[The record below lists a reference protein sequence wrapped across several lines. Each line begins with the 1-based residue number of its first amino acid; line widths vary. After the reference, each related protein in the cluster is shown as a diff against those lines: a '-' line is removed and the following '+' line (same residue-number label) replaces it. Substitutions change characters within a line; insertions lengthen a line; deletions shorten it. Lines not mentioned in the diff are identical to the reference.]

1 VISVIETLAQLE
13 LQCDGLPSLSP
24 LAL

>member
-1 VISVIETLAQLE
+1 VISVIDTLAQLE